1 MNQNSCKMKT
11 FATLTITLL
20 SFSVFTQQKAVFI
33 PLPAISFF
41 LNEKSADTQKS
52 LSKADTLIEVKA
64 ILQGE
69 QKKQMP
75 DVTFLISEIE
85 VSLVRNDKKIAGI
98 ILPEGK
104 DTFTPLAKLASLGIT
119 VRRIM
124 FLNEGVYNNIGMS
137 DVVKN
142 YNIEA

>member
-1 MNQNSCKMKT
+1 MKT

-20 SFSVFTQQKAVFI
+20 SFAVFSQQKAAFI
-33 PLPAISFF
+33 PRPAISFF
-41 LNEKSADTQKS
+41 LNEKSADTRKS

-69 QKKQMP
+69 QKKKMP
-75 DVTFLISEIE
+75 DVTFLISEVE
-85 VSLVRNDKKIAGI
+85 VSLIHNDKKIAGI

-104 DTFTPLAKLASLGIT
+104 GTFTPLAKLASLGDKYQIT
-119 VRRIM
+119 VRRIQ
-124 FLNEGVYNNIGMS
+124 FLNEGVYKDIGMS

-142 YNIEA
+142 YPIE